1 MQQNL
6 KRELTDLIWNNNTAK
21 SQSKMCKTNSVAE
34 PSSTIKK
41 YIRFSLSR
49 FPEAFLY
56 DFQSR
61 QVQNEDEFSVHSFQ
75 RYKLLAHLPP
85 EQTEN
90 NKCWKYRIIYQLTGS
105 YHLDFQPKQA
115 SNTESFQISLKF
127 SKKSFNLHALQTV
140 RSVSQWRASMRKK
153 CSISLL
159 YRAVVQSLRNNVFIF
174 VQTTKSMSTYVYAFF
189 LVLLTIKLL
198 WQVNCTIRSVQ
209 IRKRNTN
216 NNSQITICAMQSRW
230 D

>member
-1 MQQNL
+1 MKFATDNQLGSFQNATKLKKGTYRLDLKQQHS
-6 KRELTDLIWNNNTAK
+6 K

-34 PSSTIKK
+34 PSSTRKK
-41 YIRFSLSR
+41 YIGFSLSR

-61 QVQNEDEFSVHSFQ
+61 QVQNEDEFSVYSFQ

-90 NKCWKYRIIYQLTGS
+90 NKCLKYRIIYQLTGA
-105 YHLDFQPKQA
+105 YHLDFQPTQA

-127 SKKSFNLHALQTV
+127 SKK
-140 RSVSQWRASMRKK
+140 
-153 CSISLL
+153 
-159 YRAVVQSLRNNVFIF
+159 
-174 VQTTKSMSTYVYAFF
+174 
-189 LVLLTIKLL
+189 
-198 WQVNCTIRSVQ
+198 
-209 IRKRNTN
+209 
-216 NNSQITICAMQSRW
+216 